1 METMLDRPQ
10 QGVTQILDRLAS
22 GDSSAAAQLLPLVY
36 DELRALAAH
45 YMKAER
51 PDHTL
56 QPTALVHEAYVR
68 LVGSGTPE
76 FMGRQHF
83 FAVAARAMRRL
94 LVNHARDRR
103 ARKRGGV
110 GEWERI
116 TLDEAFSLGNGRTID
131 LIDLNDA
138 LEELASLSERQARLS
153 ELRFF
158 GGLELSEAAEVL
170 GIGLTT
176 AKRDWTVAR
185 AWLTRR
191 LASPKS

>member
-1 METMLDRPQ
+1 MPEARPQ
-10 QGVTQILDRLAS
+10 DVTRILGQLAA

-45 YMKAER
+45 YMQAER
-51 PDHTL
+51 AGHTL

-68 LVGSGTPE
+68 LVGPGALE
-76 FMGRQHF
+76 FSGRQHF
-83 FAVAARAMRRL
+83 IAVAARAMRRL

-103 ARKRGGV
+103 ARKRGG
-110 GEWERI
+110 GGKWERI
-116 TLDEAFSLGNGRTID
+116 TLDEAFPVGNGQTID

-138 LEELASLSERQARLS
+138 LEALAALNERQARLG

-158 GGLELSEAAEVL
+158 GGLEVAEAAEVL

-191 LASPKS
+191 LAGSEA